1 MRIFM
6 AVAEGKEGWECAI
19 GKQQGGSPGTATN
32 CSLKEQRCGFHFG
45 PIQRIPPP
53 LGSSLGLKVQI
64 ILQLLQQTSTQ
75 NT

>member
-1 MRIFM
+1 MG
-6 AVAEGKEGWECAI
+6 VECAI
-19 GKQQGGSPGTATN
+19 RKQEGGSPLAL
-32 CSLKEQRCGFHFG
+32 SLIAPLRSRGMGSILAQFRGY
-45 PIQRIPPP
+45 RP